1 MTILLYYRD
10 YSEAKGVNQTD
21 SRSIHEKKTMYKRA
35 RLSFTRRLL
44 VTSTAKKCELGAGG
58 LHSTSI
64 RVSRAERWEYSKYQ
78 ATLRPLTKS
87 SLIAI
92 TFCFRHSQDHG
103 VSEPHCEYQ
112 ARGELDDSRVW
123 LSTSHDAQSSQWK
136 PNHDS
141 ATPR

>member
-1 MTILLYYRD
+1 
-10 YSEAKGVNQTD
+10 
-21 SRSIHEKKTMYKRA
+21 MYKRA